1 MRTFI
6 ILFTLGILSYSC
18 SDPLNRLEEGTY
30 YFYDAENTNRYPLEF
45 EMKKWNDTIF
55 FDHLER
61 QEGTWRGSNENG
73 GWWMQWK
80 IVVKIPLSSS
90 DNKIFTHRTNYGYPA
105 WSPHEYESGG
115 NTSIDVYEVKGG
127 EVLIFS
133 DRGDLEEFLSKN
145 VYDEY
150 PSSK

>member
-73 GWWMQWK
+73 KWWMEWK
-80 IVVKIPLSSS
+80 TVVKILQ
-90 DNKIFTHRTNYGYPA
+90 R
-105 WSPHEYESGG
+105 
-115 NTSIDVYEVKGG
+115 
-127 EVLIFS
+127 L
-133 DRGDLEEFLSKN
+133 
-145 VYDEY
+145 
-150 PSSK
+150 